1 MAKKQESD
9 LQRIRAE
16 LDGLNM
22 RLLELLNERSLL
34 VEKIGP
40 VKLAAGHRL
49 YDPVREAEQLERL
62 MLANQGPL
70 SNAMLEQI
78 FRSIFRTALSQ
89 QTEGGGARAP
99 LVMERGA
106 GSRRVPVGDI
116 AIGGGKPVIIAGPC
130 AVEDEEALDRVAAR
144 LKELGVA
151 FLRGGAF
158 KPRTSPY
165 AFQGLGMDGIRM
177 LARAGARHGLKVV
190 TELTDPA
197 LLDEYVEAVDVIQ
210 VGTNNMFNYDL
221 LKKLGQVD
229 KPVLLKRH
237 FAARMDEWM
246 LAAEYLYAGGNRNV
260 VLCERGIRTF
270 ETSTRYSLDISAIGL
285 VKSSTELPIVVDISH
300 AAGRRDLLLPLA
312 KASLAA
318 GADGLMVEVHEHP
331 DVAMSDGAQQLDLE
345 QFAQFMADLRPFLES
360 VNA

>member
-1 MAKKQESD
+1 MGKKQESD
-9 LQRIRAE
+9 LERIRAE
-16 LDGLNM
+16 LDALNM
-22 RLLELLNERSLL
+22 RLLDLLNERSRL
-34 VEKIGP
+34 VEQIGP

-62 MLANQGPL
+62 MLANNGPL
-70 SNAMLEQI
+70 PNALVEQV
-78 FRSIFRTALSQ
+78 FRAVFRAALSQ
-89 QTEGGGARAP
+89 QTEGGGAHAP
-99 LVMERGA
+99 LVMERGT
-106 GSRRVPVGDI
+106 GTRGVRVGD
-116 AIGGGKPVIIAGPC
+116 AVIGGGKPVIIAGPC
-130 AVEDEEALDRVAAR
+130 AVEDEASLEVVASR
-144 LKELGVA
+144 LKELGVR

-165 AFQGLGMDGIRM
+165 TFQGLGMEGIRM
-177 LARAGARHGLKVV
+177 LAAAGARHGMKTI

-197 LLDEYVEAVDVIQ
+197 LLDEYLSAVDVVQ
-210 VGTNNMFNYDL
+210 VGAHNMFNYDL

-270 ETSTRYSLDISAIGL
+270 ETSTRYSLDISASGL
-285 VKSSTELPIVVDISH
+285 VKSRTELPIIVDISH
-300 AAGRRDLLLPLA
+300 AAGRKDLLLPLA

-331 DVAMSDGAQQLDLE
+331 EVAMSDGAQQLNLE
-345 QFAQFMADLRPFLES
+345 QFAQFAVDLQPFLE
-360 VNA
+360 